1 MNFWGFTPAIFRV
14 SEELFKA
21 FVPDNENNPKSEFL
35 IPKVADELI
44 KQGKATFK
52 VLPTSQKWFGVT
64 YPEDKPIVQENI
76 AQLVKNKVYP
86 DKLF

>member
-1 MNFWGFTPAIFRV
+1 MNFWGFTPAIFKV

-21 FVPDNENNPKSEFL
+21 FVPANEGNPKSEFL

-64 YPEDKPIVQENI
+64 YPDDKPIVQENI
-76 AQLVKNKVYP
+76 AKLVNSGVYP